1 MAGCF
6 RVLFHELCL
15 AAILIAAGCAAITG
29 RPEAPATSAPA
40 EVLPS
45 QTAVQQGPA
54 SRQPAPSNAIPLPTS
69 QSSGVSRQVL
79 NETAP
84 TPSSLPTEREPQ
96 AESRREIISVDL
108 LVSELEAEG
117 LLDSEAKAQLT
128 ADLCRTPPHL
138 WQGVVDAFR
147 ASLELRKRKN
157 TATQI
162 DSDEVF
168 IEDNHVRPVS
178 CNPTTPSGSSPETQ
192 LGPQDGSSN
201 MNRGPLSEGPNSPSG
216 TRAEDRGFDNRTDRV
231 SPTQCKVRPALYPE
245 QQPSSFSNPA
255 DSQSLSDRQSS
266 QREDRSQSKESSPP
280 SSLGEQST
288 RHWNESVKKAIQGL
302 ENQQTRNVTE
312 EIQLRLLRLALTNRE
327 GALEPIPGLS
337 PSLQDFWSQTLFG
350 VLLLEDTQLHPD
362 RQLRLVEARRHLE
375 NGIRRLGEECPLE
388 ITGLA
393 FVTSVQSWGV
403 YEAFDQYEFSPG
415 QKVLLYAEV
424 ENLASEST
432 AKGYRTAWRSSYQIL
447 DATGK
452 QVANYEYPP
461 NEEYCRRPRRDFFIG
476 CELSFP
482 KDVPPGRYTLRLT
495 VVDMIKHRVGQGT
508 VDFTLRAQQLR

>member
-6 RVLFHELCL
+6 RILFQQLCL
-15 AAILIAAGCAAITG
+15 AAMLIAGGCTAITG
-29 RPEAPATSAPA
+29 RPAAPATSESVEAP
-40 EVLPS
+40 PS
-45 QTAVQQGPA
+45 QTGAQRAPTTSLSPHSKTTPPVVGQNAAAPGQVSNETASPA
-54 SRQPAPSNAIPLPTS
+54 SPLPTES
-69 QSSGVSRQVL
+69 QPESRQ
-79 NETAP
+79 ETV
-84 TPSSLPTEREPQ
+84 
-96 AESRREIISVDL
+96 SVDL

-117 LLDSEAKAQLT
+117 LLDSQTKAQLT

-147 ASLELRKRKN
+147 ASVELRKRSN
-157 TATQI
+157 AATQL

-168 IEDNHVRPVS
+168 IEDSHVRPVS
-178 CNPTTPSGSSPETQ
+178 CNATISRSSLQETQ
-192 LGPQDGSSN
+192 LKAQDRAADVNHWLLPENSNPSS
-201 MNRGPLSEGPNSPSG
+201 RTQAKDHSDPNQTECSS
-216 TRAEDRGFDNRTDRV
+216 D
-231 SPTQCKVRPALYPE
+231 TQSNVRPTLNPE
-245 QQPSSFSNPA
+245 QETGSCYYT
-255 DSQSLSDRQSS
+255 SLQRLPDRQSS
-266 QREDRSQSKESSPP
+266 QREDRSQSKEPSP
-280 SSLGEQST
+280 SSSVDEQYT
-288 RHWNESVKKAIQGL
+288 HRWNEWVTKAIQGL
-302 ENQQTRNVTE
+302 ENQQNRNATE

-350 VLLLEDTQLHPD
+350 VLLLEDTQLHSD
-362 RQLRLVEARRHLE
+362 RKLRLVEARRHFE

-495 VVDMIKHRVGQGT
+495 VVDMIKQRVGQGT
-508 VDFTLRAQQLR
+508 VDFTLRAQQPR